1 MEGKFKKILIVAFV
15 GLAVV
20 LLAWQCLVIGPLW
33 AKIVEKVQEHET
45 NCATV
50 GKLKKMDGVMLADS
64 SQEPPPAEAAEKNLK
79 TAEEQARMLLERIRR
94 DDVEFE
100 SFFKDE
106 NGREVETPMAFTV
119 LYQDYV
125 QKNLPTLLEEKGV
138 YNPPSE
144 DASPAIRV
152 KDLLRQPDISEEERK
167 ALQKQAWIYQ
177 RIESSLLKT
186 TFDGKKPLVRELL
199 PPSGRGKQAVAI
211 VIEHCEKDDEEKK
224 ADPERASEEPLFYGK
239 SIEPI
244 TVSFSVI
251 VDERCLW
258 EFIDE
263 MRVYDEV
270 RDFRK
275 SVTEE
280 DKKEMRKIGKVKPI
294 VFEIKSMKISRLTPQ
309 DNYTVPGLDDEVTGE
324 TRKDVENV
332 IEQMDR
338 LLKVEL
344 VLNVLDYNPHFEKK

>member
-15 GLAVV
+15 GLVAV
-20 LLAWQCLVIGPLW
+20 LLAWQWLVIGPLW
-33 AKIVEKVQEHET
+33 AKIAEKVQEHET

-50 GKLKKMDGVMLADS
+50 GKLKKMDSVMLADS

-79 TAEEQARMLLERIRR
+79 TAKDQAGMLLDRIRR

-106 NGREVETPMAFTV
+106 NGREVETLTAFAD

-125 QKNLPTLLEEKGV
+125 KKKLLTLLEKNGV
-138 YNPPSE
+138 YNPDSE
-144 DASPAIRV
+144 DALAIRV
-152 KDLLRQPDISEEERK
+152 EDLLGRTDISEEERK

-211 VIEHCEKDDEEKK
+211 VIEHCEEDDEKKK
-224 ADPERASEEPLFYGK
+224 ADPARASEEPLFYGK

-280 DKKEMRKIGKVKPI
+280 DKKEMKKIGKVKPI

-309 DNYTVPGLDDEVTGE
+309 DNHTVPGLEEEVARE
-324 TRKDVENV
+324 TRADADNA
-332 IEQMDR
+332 IEQMIR
-338 LLKVEL
+338 PLKVEL

>member
-15 GLAVV
+15 GLVAV
-20 LLAWQCLVIGPLW
+20 LLAWQWLVIGPLW
-33 AKIVEKVQEHET
+33 AKIAEKVQEHET
-45 NCATV
+45 DCITV
-50 GKLKKMDGVMLADS
+50 GELKKMDGVMLADS
-64 SQEPPPAEAAEKNLK
+64 SQEPPTAEAAEKNLK
-79 TAEEQARMLLERIRR
+79 TAEEQARILLERIRR

-106 NGREVETPMAFTV
+106 NGREVETPTAFAD
-119 LYQDYV
+119 LYPDYV
-125 QKNLPTLLEEKGV
+125 KKILLTLLEEKGV

-144 DASPAIRV
+144 GASPAIRV
-152 KDLLRQPDISEEERK
+152 EETIRVDISEEERK

-177 RIESSLLKT
+177 RIEYSLLKT

-199 PPSGRGKQAVAI
+199 PPSGKGKQAVAI
-211 VIEHCEKDDEEKK
+211 AIAYCEKDDEEKK

-251 VDERCLW
+251 LDERCLW

-270 RDFRK
+270 RGFRK
-275 SVTEE
+275 SVTEKDE
-280 DKKEMRKIGKVKPI
+280 QEMRKIGKVKPI

-309 DNYTVPGLDDEVTGE
+309 DNHTVPGLEEEVARE
-324 TRKDVENV
+324 TREDADNA
-332 IEQMDR
+332 IEQMIR
-338 LLKVEL
+338 PLKVEL

>member
-15 GLAVV
+15 GLIVV

-33 AKIVEKVQEHET
+33 AKIAEKVQEHEMDR
-45 NCATV
+45 ATV

-64 SQEPPPAEAAEKNLK
+64 GQEPPPAEAAEKNLK

-106 NGREVETPMAFTV
+106 NGREVETLTAFAD

-125 QKNLPTLLEEKGV
+125 KKKLLTLLEKKGV
-138 YNPPSE
+138 YNPDSE
-144 DASPAIRV
+144 DALAIRV
-152 KDLLRQPDISEEERK
+152 EDLLGRTDISEEERK

-177 RIESSLLKT
+177 RIVSSLLKT

-199 PPSGRGKQAVAI
+199 PPSGRGAVAI

-309 DNYTVPGLDDEVTGE
+309 DNHTVPGLEEEVARE
-324 TRKDVENV
+324 TREDADNA
-332 IEQMDR
+332 IEQMIR
-338 LLKVEL
+338 PLKVEL